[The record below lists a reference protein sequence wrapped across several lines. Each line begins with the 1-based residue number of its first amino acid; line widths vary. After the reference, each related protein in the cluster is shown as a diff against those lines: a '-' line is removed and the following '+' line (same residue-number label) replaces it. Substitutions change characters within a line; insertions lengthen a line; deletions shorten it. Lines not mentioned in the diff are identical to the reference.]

1 MHSSKE
7 QRLADGFVKSQNL
20 DYKPAV
26 VVVTNVFGDRFR
38 IDVAKNVDTG
48 LAFISSRI
56 SWLQGD
62 SYFVKIDEESEEVTD
77 LTLGK
82 MSKAD
87 KQAILEVS
95 RKGIKS

>member
-7 QRLADGFVKSQNL
+7 QRLAEGFVKSQNL
-20 DYKPAV
+20 DYNPAV

-38 IDVAKNVDTG
+38 IDVAKKVDTG
-48 LAFISSRI
+48 LSFLSSRI

-62 SYFVKIDEESEEVTD
+62 SYFVKIDKESEEVTD

-82 MSKAD
+82 MTKESK
-87 KQAILEVS
+87 KAILEIS